1 MRGREVDGVT
11 PSRRGGNRRP
21 RGETRGTR
29 GDERRSKTRST
40 PQDARSDAAR
50 RLKSARGS
58 TRWARWAT
66 PRPSRPVRRGAGG
79 KPADATYP
87 RIAQPTMMDGTG
99 ATGAQWMGKSSD
111 SSVVD
116 HHSAAVIGEYARHRG
131 LVRIGKQSKTKGD
144 FEREWEFLIRKE
156 HPVFLPRRIRA
167 SRRPVGGS
175 RAARR
180 IANRMWRHA
189 NAFQKMVTDKSRSA
203 RNLLIWS
210 RATHYH
216 CACVFV

>member
-1 MRGREVDGVT
+1 VRGREVDGVT

-116 HHSAAVIGEYARHRG
+116 HHSAAVIGEYARHQG

-156 HPVFLPRRIRA
+156 LSSSEILNHRDERVDGVDGAAVMARGSGGRR
-167 SRRPVGGS
+167 RRGKAGGREKLS
-175 RAARR
+175 SPPGS
-180 IANRMWRHA
+180 
-189 NAFQKMVTDKSRSA
+189 F
-203 RNLLIWS
+203 
-210 RATHYH
+210 
-216 CACVFV
+216 

>member
-156 HPVFLPRRIRA
+156 LSQSSFSSSEILNRDESKHRQDSVGRYPSPPQGRGHCCHRADTVTTLAKPRRI
-167 SRRPVGGS
+167 SS
-175 RAARR
+175 
-180 IANRMWRHA
+180 
-189 NAFQKMVTDKSRSA
+189 
-203 RNLLIWS
+203 
-210 RATHYH
+210 
-216 CACVFV
+216 